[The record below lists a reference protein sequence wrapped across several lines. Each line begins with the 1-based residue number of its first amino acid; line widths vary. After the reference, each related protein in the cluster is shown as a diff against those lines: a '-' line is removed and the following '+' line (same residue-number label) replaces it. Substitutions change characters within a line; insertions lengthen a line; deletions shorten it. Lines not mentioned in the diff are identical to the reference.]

1 MNSKTAVA
9 ESILELK
16 EFLRST
22 IELSKFELSVI
33 KLSDQSEWQLKDGA
47 LSHVTGGFFHVNGL
61 KNTETEEENL
71 VFFQPQSALTGLALC
86 RRNGTVYVLLQARV
100 EPGNTGIGQYG
111 PTIQST
117 PANYL
122 GNHGGRKSSYVDL
135 FNTFNPLARVIAT
148 SMQLDLGERYF
159 QKSKAHVY
167 VEVENLIET
176 EQNMIWVALPSILK
190 ALELDNFLNADLRS
204 LLSIFN
210 WSRFLHKQDIQSP
223 PEDSVN
229 FFSQLINGGQSGAG
243 QWQFIPIGELNNWE
257 LSDNGV
263 DDVSNSGVSVSL
275 YRISCTNREVRTWVQ
290 PLMRAA
296 DLGVVRLLVRNQ
308 GERSEFLLSL
318 KEESGVSN
326 GQTILPSYVLYPGGK
341 STQKPLL
348 VEGQILAEFLQS
360 DEGGRFIEHENLYQ
374 LVQTKGEFPVE
385 DYQYW
390 VSAHTLKKLLSTSNM
405 VWFSA
410 AMYSFV
416 NC

>member
-1 MNSKTAVA
+1 
-9 ESILELK
+9 
-16 EFLRST
+16 
-22 IELSKFELSVI
+22 
-33 KLSDQSEWQLKDGA
+33 
-47 LSHVTGGFFHVNGL
+47 
-61 KNTETEEENL
+61 
-71 VFFQPQSALTGLALC
+71 
-86 RRNGTVYVLLQARV
+86 
-100 EPGNTGIGQYG
+100 
-111 PTIQST
+111 
-117 PANYL
+117 
-122 GNHGGRKSSYVDL
+122 
-135 FNTFNPLARVIAT
+135 
-148 SMQLDLGERYF
+148 
-159 QKSKAHVY
+159 
-167 VEVENLIET
+167 
-176 EQNMIWVALPSILK
+176 
-190 ALELDNFLNADLRS
+190 
-204 LLSIFN
+204 
-210 WSRFLHKQDIQSP
+210 
-223 PEDSVN
+223 
-229 FFSQLINGGQSGAG
+229 LINGGQSGAG

-405 VWFSA
+405 V
-410 AMYSFV
+410 SFQLRCIASLIV
-416 NC
+416 EMLNPSSF